1 MKPNQKQPMS
11 VRKQLL
17 LSALPLPSVLI
28 HLIKEFAWTNVM
40 VLAKQRKSRLTK
52 GICTSTFTTIYA
64 ASGSHMFWI
73 RGERYQFQSYFCKC
87 GNYQSSRS
95 FIILKCR
102 CNCEFV

>member
-1 MKPNQKQPMS
+1 MRIQSDTTMS

-40 VLAKQRKSRLTK
+40 VLAKQRKSRIIK
-52 GICTSTFTTIYA
+52 GIRTSTFTSIYA
-64 ASGSHMFWI
+64 SPGVHMFWI
-73 RGERYQFQSYFCKC
+73 RGERNQLQSYFCKC

-95 FIILKCR
+95 IILKCR